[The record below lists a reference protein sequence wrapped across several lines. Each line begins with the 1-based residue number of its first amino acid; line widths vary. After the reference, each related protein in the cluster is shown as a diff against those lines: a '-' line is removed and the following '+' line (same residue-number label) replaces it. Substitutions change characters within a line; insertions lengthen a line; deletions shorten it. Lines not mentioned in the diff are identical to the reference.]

1 MHLINCQ
8 IMFIGKK
15 HLLLKPAFICILQ
28 KISQCNLVIVVLFF
42 SLLPLLIMHR
52 MISYLG

>member
-15 HLLLKPAFICILQ
+15 NLLLKPAICILQ